1 MSPSSVLFRLPRA
14 HKNTHARTSS
24 ESASSS
30 RSLPPPLYLFA
41 LLSPSLSPDSS
52 HVCSTGAR
60 ARGTAGAA
68 FAPSDVCVRLCRS
81 LINTGTGTAKLTSPT
96 SLLTLSQG
104 FQALKNKKK
113 AQTLLHPSVWW
124 QNDYSFERGSPSH
137 SLLFSLSA
145 HLLLTADT
153 VGVAEEIVSREY
165 LRHWKKRQLH
175 CGWQEILTPIHEDF
189 CTIQDRHFEQSLYL
203 DRWNS

>member
-113 AQTLLHPSVWW
+113 PKLYCTLVCDDKMTIHSNAAVHHILC
-124 QNDYSFERGSPSH
+124 FFLSP
-137 SLLFSLSA
+137 
-145 HLLLTADT
+145 LT
-153 VGVAEEIVSREY
+153 
-165 LRHWKKRQLH
+165 
-175 CGWQEILTPIHEDF
+175 C
-189 CTIQDRHFEQSLYL
+189 C
-203 DRWNS
+203 